1 MSIYSLDRTRSEGI
15 GMIAANEN
23 YKPVDLARV
32 MYESQINDQA
42 IFESILACDF
52 NELKA
57 TQEGTL
63 LENEIATLNQE
74 SSKKLIEKLR
84 ERLEGFWAKLKAA
97 FETATQWLAAYI
109 MKDGKA
115 FAERFE
121 RLYKDKKFDGTVD
134 NVLCRTDFAI
144 KVPSR
149 DEMEKT
155 IRNGGEEKVKATEAA
170 GKMLG
175 NLVGEDTCTPKEYAK
190 KAMEKAFESKS
201 VGAADVDRML
211 VVLKNASASVKT
223 LTRARKETSDQ
234 IAAIVKVLKAG
245 EKDPTQLHNLTA
257 LTSACETVLTCTTRA
272 SIQAVKQE
280 VKSAR
285 FALGKMMAAMNKEDK
300 AVAESAVMA
309 DMDAFDASQEEPEMD
324 AETKKAVDEIIM
336 TTDAEVAAECKG

>member
-1 MSIYSLDRTRSEGI
+1 MSIYSMNRTGSDGI

-32 MYESQINDQA
+32 MYESQVNDQA

-74 SSKKLIEKLR
+74 SSKKLIEKLK

-97 FETATQWLAAYI
+97 FEAATQWLAAYI

-121 RLYKDKKFDGTVD
+121 RLYKDKKFEGTID
-134 NVLCRTDFAI
+134 NVHVRTDWAI
-144 KVPSR
+144 KVPTR

-155 IRNGGEEKVKATEAA
+155 IRDKFDEKVKATEIA
-170 GKMLG
+170 GMLLG
-175 NLVGEDTCTPKEYAK
+175 DLVGESSCTPKEYAK
-190 KAMEKAFESKS
+190 KAMEKAFELKS
-201 VGAADVDRML
+201 VGNAEVPGML
-211 VVLKNASASVKT
+211 AVLKNASTSVKT

-234 IAAIVKVLKAG
+234 IAAVVKVLKAG
-245 EKDPTQLHNLTA
+245 EKDHTQLHNLTA
-257 LTSACETVLTCTTRA
+257 LASACETTLTCTTRA

-324 AETKKAVDEIIM
+324 AETKAAVDEIIM